1 MIKDGAQLTGPI
13 NFRLIKN
20 KLNNFIT
27 PKKHDTSEFGT
38 AKSCEK
44 IIKIIKHIVLKK
56 IKFGC
61 IITLDYF
68 EK

>member
-1 MIKDGAQLTGPI
+1 MIKDGAQLTGL
-13 NFRLIKN
+13 NQFRLIKN

-44 IIKIIKHIVLKK
+44 K
-56 IKFGC
+56 
-61 IITLDYF
+61 
-68 EK
+68 